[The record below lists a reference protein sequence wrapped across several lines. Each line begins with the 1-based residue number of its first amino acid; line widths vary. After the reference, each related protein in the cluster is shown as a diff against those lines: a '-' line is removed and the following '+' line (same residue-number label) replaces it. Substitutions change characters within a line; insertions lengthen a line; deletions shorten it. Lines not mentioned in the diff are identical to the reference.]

1 MSLDLDFAFH
11 WEGGGDDFAHLH
23 VVRFDIR
30 DALSAPYE
38 ASLLL
43 HARTA
48 GDDVDPCDLVGKLGT
63 LRIATGAN
71 PDLRA
76 FHGLIVS
83 AEDRG
88 ATRHGSLFE
97 VVMMPPLARAGHRK
111 RSRIFHGKTTRQI
124 VEAVL
129 KGDPKMTPGDG
140 DGSRPSELRSAF
152 SPPVEK
158 FVWRLVASERVDD
171 PTARPYTVQY
181 EESDLDFVA
190 RILEEEGISYHFE
203 HTDKQVVLVMSD
215 SDAGRHKLDPFDAL
229 SPARPGRH
237 LESMRMGGRLRPTKV
252 KLLDYN
258 WQKPK
263 LDVGAEAKG
272 AGDDLFVHAY
282 PGRHRESAEHGAP
295 LAKALLERFQT
306 EARHASASGSCR
318 LLGAGAIF
326 RFEHAVE
333 RFEGE
338 YLVTKARLR
347 GMAHGELPPGHQPAD
362 AFPDELPF
370 RCDVELVRRGQRKN
384 VQESCFR
391 PARATPKPHIQGTQT
406 ATVADDPWARGAEIH
421 VGGPE
426 GNENGCVRL
435 KFPWDAESDR
445 HAKEPTSKWV
455 RVSQLFAGAGGGAV
469 SHPRVGTEV
478 IVSYEN
484 GDPDMPIVVGRV
496 YNGVQPA
503 PAAGKGAATV
513 TTLKSLSSPGGKVFN
528 EFQFNDTAG
537 KEQVA
542 LHAGKDWNSDV
553 GNDRKET
560 VKNNSTS
567 DVGVDRSESTGGN
580 RTTSV
585 KGNNSETVSGDES
598 VSVTGSQTISVSADQ
613 TIGVAAARKLTV
625 GGAHTIS
632 VGAAEEHSIGA
643 AHSLAVGAGQK
654 VSVGASKDESV
665 AASYALKVGAV
676 MSIDAGGAYALKT
689 PTATTDAASCT
700 TKSTSWAVS
709 ASASAAIQTTDFKV
723 VAGASAVIQGAT
735 VTVSASGE
743 VTISGAAVKIKGGS
757 ISLEGGSIKI
767 AGGTVDITGSVV
779 NVN

>member
-1 MSLDLDFAFH
+1 MDPDFAFH

-23 VVRFDIR
+23 LVRFDIR
-30 DALSAPYE
+30 DAMSAPYE

-43 HARTA
+43 HARTV
-48 GDDVDPCDLVGKLGT
+48 GDDIDPCDLVGKLGT
-63 LRIATGAN
+63 LRIATGAD

-97 VVMMPPLARAGHRK
+97 IMMMPPLARAGHRK
-111 RSRIFHGKTTRQI
+111 RSRIFHEKTTRQI
-124 VEAVL
+124 IEAVL

-140 DGSRPSELRSAF
+140 DGSRPSDLRSSF
-152 SPPVEK
+152 STPVEK
-158 FVWRLVASERVDD
+158 FVWRLVGSERVDD
-171 PTARPYTVQY
+171 PKARPYTVQY
-181 EESDLDFVA
+181 EESDFDFIG

-215 SDAGRHKLDPFDAL
+215 GDAGRFKLDPFDAL
-229 SPARPGRH
+229 SSDTPGRH

-272 AGDDLFVHAY
+272 DSEDLFVHAY

-295 LAKALLERFQT
+295 LAKAILERFQT

-318 LLGAGAIF
+318 LLGAGTIF
-326 RFEHAVE
+326 RFEHPVE

-347 GMAHGELPPGHQPAD
+347 GTAPGELPPGHHLGD
-362 AFPDELPF
+362 FTPDDPPF
-370 RCDVELVRRGQRKN
+370 RCHVELVRRGKGKS

-391 PARATPKPHIQGTQT
+391 PARATPKPHIHGTQT
-406 ATVADDPWARGAEIH
+406 ATVTDDPGARGAEIH

-435 KFPWDAESDR
+435 KFPWDTETDR
-445 HAKEPTSKWV
+445 HATEPTSKWV
-455 RVSQLFAGAGGGAV
+455 RVSQIFAGAGGGAV
-469 SHPRVGTEV
+469 AHPRVGTEV

-484 GDPDMPIVVGRV
+484 GDPDMPVVVGRV

-503 PAAGKGAATV
+503 AAAGKGAAVV
-513 TTLKSLSSPGGKVFN
+513 TTFKSLSSPGGKVFN

-537 KEQVA
+537 KEQVS
-542 LHAGKDWNSDV
+542 LHAGKDWSSAV
-553 GNDRKET
+553 GNDRKES

-585 KGNNSETVSGDES
+585 TGNNSETVTGDES

-613 TIGVAAARKLTV
+613 TIGVAGARKLIV
-625 GGAHTIS
+625 GGSHTVA

-643 AHSLAVGAGQK
+643 AHSLSVGASQK
-654 VSVGASKDESV
+654 VGIGASKDESV

-676 MSIDAGGAYALKT
+676 MSVDAGGAYALKT
-689 PTATTDAASCT
+689 PNASTDAPVC
-700 TKSTSWAVS
+700 STSSAVWNLS
-709 ASASAAIQTTDFKV
+709 ASASTTINTTSFRA
-723 VAGASAVIQGAT
+723 VAGASAEIFGAT
-735 VTVSASGE
+735 VTISASGD
-743 VTISGAAVKIKGGS
+743 VTISGANVSIKGGN

-767 AGGTVDITGSVV
+767 SGGSVDITGGTVKV
-779 NVN
+779 N

>member
-1 MSLDLDFAFH
+1 MSMDSDFAFH

-30 DALSAPYE
+30 DAISAPFE

-43 HARTA
+43 HARKA
-48 GDDVDPCDLVGKLGT
+48 GDDVDPCDLVGRLGT
-63 LRIATGAN
+63 LRIATTAV
-71 PDLRA
+71 PELRA

-97 VVMMPPLARAGHRK
+97 VVMAPPLVRAAHRK
-111 RSRIFHGKTTRQI
+111 RSRIFHEKTTREI

-129 KGDPKMTPGDG
+129 KGDPKMTAGDG
-140 DGSRPSELRSAF
+140 DGSRPTELRGAF

-158 FVWRLVASERVDD
+158 FAWRLATSERVDD
-171 PTARPYTVQY
+171 LKARPYAVQY
-181 EESDLDFVA
+181 EESDLDFIA

-215 SDAGRHKLDPFDAL
+215 SDAGRHRLDPFDAL
-229 SPARPGRH
+229 SAERPGRH

-258 WQKPK
+258 WHKPK

-272 AGDDLFVHAY
+272 AGEDLFVHAY

-295 LAKALLERFQT
+295 LARALLERFQT

-318 LLGAGAIF
+318 LLGAGTIF
-326 RFEHAVE
+326 RFEHPVE
-333 RFEGE
+333 RFDGE

-347 GMAHGELPPGHQPAD
+347 GMAHGELPPGHR
-362 AFPDELPF
+362 FTESLPDEVPF
-370 RCDVELVRRGQRKN
+370 HCEVELVGRGKGKSA
-384 VQESCFR
+384 QESRFR

-406 ATVADDPWARGAEIH
+406 ATVADDPGARGAEIH
-421 VGGPE
+421 VGGPD

-435 KFPWDAESDR
+435 KFPWDTETDR
-445 HAKEPTSKWV
+445 HGKEPTSKWV

-469 SHPRVGTEV
+469 AHPRVGTEV

-503 PAAGKGAATV
+503 PALGKGAATV
-513 TTLKSLSSPGGKVFN
+513 TTMKSMSSPGGKVCN

-537 KEQVA
+537 KEQVN
-542 LHAGKDWNSDV
+542 LTAGKDWNSSA
-553 GNDRKET
+553 GNDRTESI
-560 VKNNSTS
+560 KNNSTS

-580 RTTSV
+580 RTTTV
-585 KGNNSETVSGDES
+585 KGNNSEAILGNES
-598 VSVTGSQTISVSADQ
+598 VSVTADQTVSVSANQ
-613 TIGVAAARKLTV
+613 TIAVAAARKLIV
-625 GGAHTIS
+625 GGPHTIS
-632 VGAAEEHSIGA
+632 VGAAEEHSIAA
-643 AHSLAVGAGQK
+643 AHSLSVGAGQK
-654 VSVGASKDESV
+654 VGVGASKEESV
-665 AASYALKVGAV
+665 AASYALKVGAI
-676 MSIDAGGAYALKT
+676 MSIDAGGMYTLKT
-689 PTATTDAASCT
+689 PNAHTDAPVC
-700 TKSTSWAVS
+700 STSSAVWS
-709 ASASAAIQTTDFKV
+709 LSASAATIINTTSLRA
-723 VAGASAVIQGAT
+723 VAGGAAEIMGAT
-735 VTVSASGE
+735 VTIGASGD
-743 VTISGAAVKIKGGS
+743 VTISGANVSIKGGN
-757 ISLEGGSIKI
+757 ISLEAGSIKI
-767 AGGTVDITGSVV
+767 AGGSVDITGGTVKV
-779 NVN
+779 N